1 MNYKEMMINQAKS
14 QGRISLH
21 PYTIG
26 VIRSIIK
33 WDYNPDEKVNDISL
47 ALEGMYEAWND
58 KSLPHDY
65 TDVKKPLLQ
74 TEAGEEI
81 THPKCTINVAKVE
94 SLLDPWYL
102 EQIAEERRVRREV

>member
-26 VIRSIIK
+26 VITAIIADK
-33 WDYNPDEKVNDISL
+33 SYTADEKVSAVSL
-47 ALEGMYEAWND
+47 ALEGMYEAWYD

-65 TDVKKPLLQ
+65 TDVKKPSTAMESDKKINHLD
-74 TEAGEEI
+74 
-81 THPKCTINVAKVE
+81 CTVNVTKVQ
-94 SLLDPWYL
+94 SLLEPWYL
-102 EQIAEERRVRREV
+102 EQVLRDGGGMK